1 MATTSVRAK
10 RNGRAEYVCR
20 ACGAAAPK
28 WLGRCG
34 DCGEWNSLTAR
45 ESGASP
51 RALDVDSIDLA
62 DVNAA
67 EFDRLRLSGGEV
79 NRVLGGGIVRGSLVL
94 VGGDP
99 GVGKSTLL
107 LQIADEVAREHGP
120 AAYVSGEESPHQI
133 KLRADRLGVVGRGLR
148 VIAET
153 DLDAV
158 LGSVRDASLL
168 IIDSVQ
174 TMFVRDAQA
183 APGSVAQVRECA
195 LRLLQWA
202 KTSGVPVL
210 IAGHVTKDGAIAGP
224 RLLEHMVDV
233 VLYLE
238 GEGTTTYRI
247 LRGVKNRF
255 GSTSE
260 VGIFE
265 MRDAGLVEVE
275 NASEVF
281 LVRRERA
288 GPGSVIVPTMEGT
301 RPLLVEVQALATPT
315 ASPAPRRIANGFD
328 GARLALLTAVL
339 SKHGRMNLS
348 SCDVFVNVVGGL
360 RITEPAADLG
370 VALAI
375 ASSLRDA
382 PVTRGRVAAG
392 EVGLSG
398 ELRPV
403 TQMDRR
409 IREARTLGFDS
420 CLVPAS
426 SVEPTETGAGF
437 DLAQAATLREAIDLA
452 L

>member
-1 MATTSVRAK
+1 
-10 RNGRAEYVCR
+10 
-20 ACGAAAPK
+20 
-28 WLGRCG
+28 
-34 DCGEWNSLTAR
+34 
-45 ESGASP
+45 
-51 RALDVDSIDLA
+51 
-62 DVNAA
+62 
-67 EFDRLRLSGGEV
+67 
-79 NRVLGGGIVRGSLVL
+79 
-94 VGGDP
+94 
-99 GVGKSTLL
+99 
-107 LQIADEVAREHGP
+107 
-120 AAYVSGEESPHQI
+120 
-133 KLRADRLGVVGRGLR
+133 
-148 VIAET
+148 
-153 DLDAV
+153 
-158 LGSVRDASLL
+158 
-168 IIDSVQ
+168 
-174 TMFVRDAQA
+174 
-183 APGSVAQVRECA
+183 
-195 LRLLQWA
+195 
-202 KTSGVPVL
+202 
-210 IAGHVTKDGAIAGP
+210 
-224 RLLEHMVDV
+224 
-233 VLYLE
+233 
-238 GEGTTTYRI
+238 
-247 LRGVKNRF
+247 
-255 GSTSE
+255 
-260 VGIFE
+260 

-339 SKHGRMNLS
+339 SKHARMNLS

>member
-1 MATTSVRAK
+1 MAATSVRTKA
-10 RNGRAEYVCR
+10 NGRAAYVCQ
-20 ACGAAAPK
+20 ACGATAPK
-28 WLGRCG
+28 WMGRCA

-45 ESGASP
+45 DAAGAP
-51 RALDVDSIDLA
+51 NTIDVNSIDLA
-62 DVNAA
+62 DVNTA
-67 EFDRLRLSGGEV
+67 EFDRLRLVGREV

-107 LQIADEVAREHGP
+107 LQIADEVARKHGP
-120 AAYVSGEESPHQI
+120 VAYVSGEESPHQI
-133 KLRADRLGVVGRGLR
+133 KLRADRLGVEGRRLR
-148 VIAET
+148 VMAET

-158 LGSVRDASLL
+158 LDSVRDVSLL

-202 KTSGVPVL
+202 KTSGVPAL

-328 GARLALLTAVL
+328 AGRLALLTAVL
-339 SKHGRMNLS
+339 SKHARMNLS

-409 IREARTLGFDS
+409 VREARTLGFDS
-420 CLVPAS
+420 CLVPDS
-426 SVEPTETGAGF
+426 SAGVTENSGAF
-437 DLAQAATLREAIDLA
+437 DLARAANLRDAIDLA